1 MQEGDVVLL
10 HSSEAFVKSEFTQIN
25 YVWDT
30 QMRSMLG
37 NKYKVLPKFIAKND
51 PEVIALPSP
60 DGSRNGPFLDGSR
73 ADIGQWY
80 FPTSVITK
88 IGTHI
93 LLS

>member
-25 YVWDT
+25 FVWDT

-51 PEVIALPSP
+51 PEVVALPSP
-60 DGSRNGPFLDGSR
+60 DGSQN
-73 ADIGQWY
+73 GQWY

>member
-25 YVWDT
+25 FVNFNFIN

-37 NKYKVLPKFIAKND
+37 NYYKVLPKFIAKND
-51 PEVIALPSP
+51 PEVVALPSP
-60 DGSRNGPFLDGSR
+60 DGSQN
-73 ADIGQWY
+73 GQWY